1 MSTPN
6 NTPPYTPMPS
16 LGHELGVMFGFI
28 VACLLIMAVY
38 IYFWRGM
45 AINPTHQPHIP
56 YSILHTPR
64 ASLKSEGNLANS
76 NINEAADRRDKQ
88 RDKDRQREL
97 AQRAFRYE
105 RFPGVGGPREKMRRE
120 IGALGGA
127 GGTEMR

>member
-1 MSTPN
+1 VS
-6 NTPPYTPMPS
+6 
-16 LGHELGVMFGFI
+16 F
-28 VACLLIMAVY
+28 
-38 IYFWRGM
+38 
-45 AINPTHQPHIP
+45 
-56 YSILHTPR
+56 
-64 ASLKSEGNLANS
+64 KSEGNLANS

-105 RFPGVGGPREKMRRE
+105 RFRVGGPREKMHRE

>member
-38 IYFWRGM
+38 IYFWR
-45 AINPTHQPHIP
+45 
-56 YSILHTPR
+56 
-64 ASLKSEGNLANS
+64 
-76 NINEAADRRDKQ
+76 AADRRDKQ

-105 RFPGVGGPREKMRRE
+105 RFRVGGPRDKMHRE
-120 IGALGGA
+120 IGAPGGA

>member
-38 IYFWRGM
+38 TYFWRGM
-45 AINPTHQPHIP
+45 AINPTHP
-56 YSILHTPR
+56 
-64 ASLKSEGNLANS
+64 
-76 NINEAADRRDKQ
+76 ADRRDKQ

-105 RFPGVGGPREKMRRE
+105 RFRVGGPREKMQRD
-120 IGALGGA
+120 IGAPGGA

>member
-38 IYFWRGM
+38 IYFWR
-45 AINPTHQPHIP
+45 
-56 YSILHTPR
+56 
-64 ASLKSEGNLANS
+64 
-76 NINEAADRRDKQ
+76 AADRRDKQ
-88 RDKDRQREL
+88 RDKDRQRDL

-105 RFPGVGGPREKMRRE
+105 RFPGVGGPREKMHRE
-120 IGALGGA
+120 IGARGGA
-127 GGTEMR
+127 GLQR